1 MQSKYFKTVASF
13 VFSVIMLTCAAY
25 VSAQEK
31 NDKPDAK
38 LAKQAKITKEQARES
53 ALKRA
58 PGTVE
63 SSELEKEKGKLVYS
77 FDIRT
82 ADGSITEVWVDASSG
97 EVVNV
102 EKEDARKE
110 AAEKKQEN
118 KKDDDDEDA
127 ATRKARIAKLSKQAK
142 ITMEQ
147 AREIALKCVN
157 GTITEEDLEKEKGR
171 LQYSFDIRDASGKVF
186 DVEIDAKT
194 GQVLKAVEDTEDEDD
209 DN

>member
-1 MQSKYFKTVASF
+1 MKSKKLTVVGVGFFLLLLASAS
-13 VFSVIMLTCAAY
+13 VF
-25 VSAQEK
+25 AQEK
-31 NDKPDAK
+31 TNSR
-38 LAKQAKITKEQARES
+38 LAKQARITMEQARET
-53 ALKRA
+53 ALKKA
-58 PGTVE
+58 PGTIE
-63 SSELEKEKGKLVYS
+63 DGELEKEKGKLVYS

-82 ADGSITEVWVDASSG
+82 ADGGITEVWVDAKSG
-97 EVVNV
+97 EVVSV
-102 EKEDARKE
+102 EKEDAEKE

-118 KKDDDDEDA
+118 KKDDDDNEDA
-127 ATRKARIAKLSKQAK
+127 ATRNARIKRLSKQAK

-147 AREIALKCVN
+147 AREIALKRVN

-171 LQYSFDIRDASGKVF
+171 LQYSFDIRDSSGKVF